1 MGILIPILGILAG
14 ITAIVSNAWLKSQK
28 MKLENGGGMN
38 SKKMSRLLAEFEN
51 VHDENL
57 ELKERVNNL
66 EVIISGMD
74 KEILQLHSHTK
85 QADYAKEMAE
95 LAKKMNLNQ

>member
-1 MGILIPILGILAG
+1 MGVIIIIFGACLAG
-14 ITAIVSNAWLKSQK
+14 VAIVSNAMLKSQK
-28 MKLENGGGMN
+28 LKLQNGEGMN
-38 SKKMSRLLAEFEN
+38 SEKMTRLLTEFEN
-51 VHDENL
+51 SHDENL